1 VEVFRYKSSV
11 YQYNREMGDEASVG
25 DKGGLDV
32 IVVAKGVSSSA
43 YQYG

>member
-1 VEVFRYKSSV
+1 MEAFGYKSSI
-11 YQYNREMGDEASVG
+11 YQYNREMGDELASVG
-25 DKGGLDV
+25 DEGGL